1 MIRINVLLFSTIRA
15 IVGKKTLVI
24 DLPQD
29 STVWDLK
36 LEIARQFPH
45 SDQAVRTM
53 LTSVNR
59 IFSSDEETLVDQAE
73 VAFFPFV
80 SGG

>member
-1 MIRINVLLFSTIRA
+1 MITINVLLFSTIRA
-15 IVGKKTLVI
+15 IIGEKKLVVQ
-24 DLPQD
+24 LPVD

-36 LEIARQFPH
+36 LEIGRLYP
-45 SDQAVRTM
+45 QAEGAITTM
-53 LTSVNR
+53 LTSVDR
-59 IFSSDEETLVDQAE
+59 VFSNDEKILENDVE

>member
-15 IVGKKTLVI
+15 IIGQKKLVI
-24 DLPQD
+24 ELPVD
-29 STVWDLK
+29 STVLDLK
-36 LEIARQFPH
+36 VEIGRQFPI

-53 LTSVNR
+53 LTSVDR
-59 IFSSDEETLVDQAE
+59 VFSNDGEILYDQAE